1 MPGCLNP
8 QSVTG
13 KHELLAPGHR
23 FGSCPI
29 GVAQTAGQA
38 QISLYRAWLALAPRR
53 LPCGLGRIRRTPGG
67 PAQAAPRRDPRSQ
80 PAGPQGSRCPLMSW
94 AGLRLVGEFDDLA
107 EAFG

>member
-53 LPCGLGRIRRTPGG
+53 LLSGLGRIRRTPGWACPG
-67 PAQAAPRRDPRSQ
+67 PANVVTRGHSLQGRR
-80 PAGPQGSRCPLMSW
+80 AGDVR
-94 AGLRLVGEFDDLA
+94 
-107 EAFG
+107 